1 MDEIESSA
9 TEYEEILSEMKLK
22 HLNNFID
29 LINDNYKKF
38 VHETLKKTY
47 PNLKIYKCESL
58 KNLIYNNSD
67 PKLLEKLK
75 TINLKNKEI
84 IDINVISSYIDN
96 MKLKIK

>member
-29 LINDNYKKF
+29 IINDNDKKF

-47 PNLKIYKCESL
+47 PNLRIYKCDSI

-75 TINLKNKEI
+75 TMDLINKTINNNEI
-84 IDINVISSYIDN
+84 NN
-96 MKLKIK
+96 